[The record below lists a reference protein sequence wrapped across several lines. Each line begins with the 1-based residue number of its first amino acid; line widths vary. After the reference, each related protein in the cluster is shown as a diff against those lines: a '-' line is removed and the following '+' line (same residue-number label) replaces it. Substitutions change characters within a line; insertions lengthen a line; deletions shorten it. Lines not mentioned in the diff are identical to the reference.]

1 MPDTALSYE
10 FTPDTVS
17 VSVGDQIVSLVDLR
31 IKIDNRGST
40 AMVQRINIEIPMG
53 ASGVTAGNRLSAG
66 KLPQPEYD
74 EKLRETWTIGV
85 DEQNGSLLTIA
96 AKTNKPTPLA
106 TTLELTFLG
115 IRVNDTTGIVT
126 VTVDEFAPGHIKAT
140 FQINKDDNRPVQRFY
155 CADEHGNELNPAVLH
170 ELDKQVLLKWRCTP
184 RGEGYSYSL
193 RTEEGQAWEPKDWRR
208 TGEFFSCA
216 DGISGVET
224 NRLAETTTFALEVI
238 HVKGASRTITGILF
252 LKVAIAVPRL
262 VDASWHQSLYFS
274 STLANLRWIA
284 ADTTKCTIAVDDR
297 IIDDNAP
304 VDAND
309 GYNVIVPN
317 NPKPHR
323 LKVTCHGA
331 AGSRPFTHSFDDIDI
346 PPLITFPVGFR
357 AGRIAITP
365 DGTKALV
372 LGDNTNM
379 QADTPDAL
387 KIFDIPAGNSAPGSV
402 DTIHTVPRSTQIGG
416 VFDLAITPDGTR
428 AFAISTGG
436 VCKVDLIT
444 RTANPS
450 PFFRTD
456 FARAIAIV
464 NDSLALVVDSSGGVS
479 KVPLDQPHSAG
490 EVPRLTL
497 PWIGFDREY
506 VSIAAMSNRPFA
518 FVGSGGSVS
527 SINLDSWTWWGK
539 EVPTDEAVMSI
550 ANPPNSGLIL
560 GTTYMGK
567 LVVIEALKV
576 VKTIQ
581 LDNSGLNNMTG
592 YFGWPI
598 AITPDGK
605 IALIVI
611 SGKKRIDVF
620 DISRREIVSS
630 IDVGQDAVHVA
641 ITPDGKRAL
650 IASYDSQSVSM
661 TALPAD

>member
-17 VSVGDQIVSLVDLR
+17 VSVGDEIVSLVDLR
-31 IKIDNRGST
+31 IKIDNRGPT
-40 AMVQRINIEIPMG
+40 TKVTRINIEIPMG
-53 ASGVTAGNRLSAG
+53 ASGSTAGNRLSVG
-66 KLPQPEYD
+66 KLPDPEYD
-74 EKLRETWTIGV
+74 EKLRDMWAIDV
-85 DEQNGSLLTIA
+85 DEQGSLLTIA
-96 AKTNKPTPLA
+96 AKTNKPTELK
-106 TTLELTFLG
+106 TTLEITLPG

-126 VTVDEFAPGHIKAT
+126 VTVDEFAPSHIKAT

-170 ELDKQVLLKWRCTP
+170 ELDKRVWLKWRCTP

-193 RTEEGQAWEPKDWRR
+193 RTEEGQVWEPKDWRR

-216 DGISGVET
+216 DGTSGVQT
-224 NRLAETTTFALEVI
+224 NKLAETTKFALDVI
-238 HVKGASRTITGILF
+238 HVKGTSRTITGILF
-252 LKVAIAVPRL
+252 LKVEIAVPRL
-262 VDASWHQSLYFS
+262 VDASWHQSLYLS

-284 ADTTKCTIAVDDR
+284 VDTAKCTLAADDR

-309 GYNVIVPN
+309 GYNVIVAN
-317 NPKPHR
+317 NPRPHR

-331 AGSRPFTHSFDDIDI
+331 PGSRSFTHSFDDIDVA
-346 PPLITFPVGFR
+346 PLITFPVGFR

-379 QADTPDAL
+379 QADTPDGL
-387 KIFDIPAGNSAPGSV
+387 KIFDIPTGNSAPSSV

-436 VCKVDLIT
+436 VSRVDLNT
-444 RTANPS
+444 KTAS
-450 PFFRTD
+450 SGPFFRTD

-464 NDSLALVVDSSGGVS
+464 NNSLALVVDTSGGVS

-490 EVPRLTL
+490 DVPRLTL
-497 PWIGFDREY
+497 PGIGVDREY
-506 VSIAAMSNRPFA
+506 VSIATMSNRPYA
-518 FVGSGGSVS
+518 FVGSNVAGASA
-527 SINLDSWTWWGK
+527 INLDNWTWWGK
-539 EVPTDEAVMSI
+539 DVRTGDSVMNM
-550 ANPPNSGLIL
+550 ANPPNSGLL
-560 GTTYMGK
+560 LATTYLGK
-567 LVVIEALKV
+567 LLVIEALKV
-576 VKTIQ
+576 VKTVQ

-605 IALIVI
+605 MALIVI
-611 SGKKRIDVF
+611 SGKKRIDVL
-620 DISRREIVSS
+620 DISRLEIVSS

-650 IASYDSQSVSM
+650 IANYDSQSVSM